1 MASVEKFIARA
12 FAARNAAHLAHWKV
26 TGEGSYAKHQAL
38 GVFYD
43 QLIDLLDTYV
53 EAHQGA
59 FGLVG
64 KVEGEKEPQDIAD
77 ALRAE
82 LLWLTENRSKISR
95 GVPALENILDEISAL
110 HMSTLYKLEN
120 LR

>member
-1 MASVEKFIARA
+1 MSSVEKLIDRA
-12 FAARNAAHLAHWKV
+12 FALRNSSHAAHWKA

-38 GVFYD
+38 GDFYD
-43 QLIDLLDTYV
+43 GLIDILDKYV
-53 EAHQGA
+53 EAHQGT

-64 KVEGEKEPQDIAD
+64 KLDADVKNITEDI
-77 ALRAE
+77 RAE
-82 LLWLTENRSKISR
+82 LLWIVENRSEIAR
-95 GVPALENILDEISAL
+95 GIPALENIVDELAGL